1 MPPGGTTMKNKQA
14 GVTLGGLIVALFLV
28 IILALLGF
36 KLIPAYMEFG
46 TAKNAIE
53 AIARERNAS
62 TPAEVRRAFESRAA
76 IDDITAVKAA
86 DLSITKQ
93 GNEIAISFSYRKE
106 VPLFSN
112 VGVYMDFSADTSQ

>member
-1 MPPGGTTMKNKQA
+1 MKNKQA
-14 GVTLGGLIVALFLV
+14 GVTLGGLIVALFIV
-28 IILALLGF
+28 IIAALLGF

-93 GNEIAISFSYRKE
+93 GNEMAISFSYRKE